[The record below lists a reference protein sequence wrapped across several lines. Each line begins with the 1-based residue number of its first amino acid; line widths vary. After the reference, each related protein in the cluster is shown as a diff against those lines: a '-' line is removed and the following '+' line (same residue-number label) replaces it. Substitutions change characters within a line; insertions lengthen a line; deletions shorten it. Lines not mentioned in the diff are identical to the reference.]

1 MFTLVSSLA
10 AVVALM
16 QTTVDAEKVTRCA
29 LSLAKLRIGSHFDDH
44 VIESSA
50 QILDGGVASLEPL

>member
-29 LSLAKLRIGSHFDDH
+29 LSLAKLRIGSHFYDH

-50 QILDGGVASLEPL
+50 

>member
-1 MFTLVSSLA
+1 
-10 AVVALM
+10 
-16 QTTVDAEKVTRCA
+16 

-50 QILDGGVASLEPL
+50 QILDGGVASLEPLQVGIQPKSDVVDPQVDQPAYVGRKL